1 MPSDLSVLQQI
12 QELDQRDDELTREID
27 NLPKHVE
34 AIQARLESHRGELAK
49 TEENLAE
56 NGKERRQL
64 EGQIGDHRA
73 KISKLQDQM
82 AGARTNEQ
90 FRAFQNEIQFCK
102 DRIDDCEVQ
111 ILETMEAAEDLEANV
126 AKAQAELQQEE
137 AKVASDVEQA
147 RIRIDA
153 DKREREEKRATRKEL
168 SAGVPA
174 PTMRTYE
181 RIRKSSGRAVAAVDG
196 EDCGACHVRVR
207 PKFLQDL
214 RRNDKGILTCESCGL
229 ILFIPAPPEDPE
241 AAEDPDS
248 EQSSAPQDE

>member
-12 QELDQRDDELTREID
+12 QELDQRDDELTKEID

-34 AIQARLESHRGELAK
+34 AIKARLESHRRELAK
-49 TEENLAE
+49 TEEILAE

-64 EGQIGDHRA
+64 EGQIGDHRT
-73 KISKLQDQM
+73 KISHLQDQM

-111 ILETMEAAEDLEANV
+111 ILETMEAAEDLQSNV
-126 AKAQAELQQEE
+126 TKAQAELQREE

-153 DKREREEKRATRKEL
+153 DKQEREEKRATRKDL
-168 SAGVPA
+168 SAGVPD

-181 RIRKSSGRAVAAVDG
+181 RIRRTSGRAVAAVLG

-229 ILFIPAPPEDPE
+229 ILFIPIPPEDPE
-241 AAEDPDS
+241 PSEDPKS
-248 EQSSAPQDE
+248 EQAHAPQDG

>member
-34 AIQARLESHRGELAK
+34 AIEARLEAHRRELAK
-49 TEENLAE
+49 TEEFLAE

-64 EGQIGDHRA
+64 EGQIGDHGT

-102 DRIDDCEVQ
+102 DRIDDCELQ
-111 ILETMEAAEDLEANV
+111 ILETMEAAEDLQANV
-126 AKAQAELQQEE
+126 AKARAELQREE
-137 AKVASDVEQA
+137 AQVASDVEQA

-168 SAGVPA
+168 SVGVPA

-181 RIRKSSGRAVAAVDG
+181 RIRKASGRAVAAVYG

-229 ILFIPAPPEDPE
+229 ILFIPDPPEELEP
-241 AAEDPDS
+241 AEDPDS
-248 EQSSAPQDE
+248 QQSPAPQDG